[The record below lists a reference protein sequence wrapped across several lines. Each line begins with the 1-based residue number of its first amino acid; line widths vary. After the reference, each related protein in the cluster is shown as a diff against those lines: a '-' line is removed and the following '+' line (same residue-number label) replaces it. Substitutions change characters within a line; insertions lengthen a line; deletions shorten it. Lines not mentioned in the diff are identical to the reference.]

1 MEIPVAALIA
11 IALVSYLI
19 GSIPAGYLAGRMAGI
34 DIRST
39 GSGNIGATNVTRVL
53 GKRYGYPVFFADF
66 SKGIG
71 AVGIATL
78 VGKHLLTPP
87 HSYESLQIVAAVFCV
102 IGNAFPVWLHFRGG
116 KGVATSAGVFFGLM
130 PWAALVGVV
139 VWVVTFAITR
149 YVSVASIMATVA
161 LPITVFVMIYF
172 KQTNEFL
179 FLYFT
184 ICLAIIVILRHR
196 SNLSRLIRGTEQ
208 RFRRE

>member
-1 MEIPVAALIA
+1 MEIPVVALIA
-11 IALVSYLI
+11 IALVGYLI
-19 GSIPAGYLAGRMAGI
+19 GSIPAGYLAGRLAGV
-34 DIRST
+34 DIRAT

-66 SKGIG
+66 LKGMG

-78 VGKHLLTPP
+78 VGKHLFTSP
-87 HSYESLQIVAAVFCV
+87 HSYEVLQIVAAVSCV

-130 PWAALVGVV
+130 PLAAVVGVV

-161 LPITVFVMIYF
+161 LPITVFVMMYF

-184 ICLAIIVILRHR
+184 ICLAVVVILRHR
-196 SNLSRLIRGTEQ
+196 SNLSRLMRGTEQ